1 MAELV
6 QWAKTLWGLWLMLI
20 FIGIVA
26 YVMWPSRKREMAEHA
41 RIPLEDPLD
50 ESLSERKRHG
60 RED

>member
-1 MAELV
+1 
-6 QWAKTLWGLWLMLI
+6 MLI

-50 ESLSERKRHG
+50 DSERKKHG